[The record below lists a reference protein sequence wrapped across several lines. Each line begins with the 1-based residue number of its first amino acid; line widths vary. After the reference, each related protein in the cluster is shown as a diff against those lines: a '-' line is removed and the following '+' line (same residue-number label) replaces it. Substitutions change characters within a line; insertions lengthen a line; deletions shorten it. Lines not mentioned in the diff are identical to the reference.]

1 MENTDTD
8 TDTATEPVA
17 ATSPVQGTSI
27 PILPARDIPETL
39 ALFAQLGFDV
49 RHDEANG
56 YAMVRRGA
64 IEVHFT
70 VSPDL
75 DPWTSNGMAF
85 IRLDDVTSLYEEF
98 RATGAVPI
106 VPTWS
111 ADVPYAE
118 RADAEIRAKW
128 AAGESIARMGEV
140 ADKSWGIRE
149 FPLLD
154 PSNNLLRFGQV
165 VT

>member
-1 MENTDTD
+1 
-8 TDTATEPVA
+8 
-17 ATSPVQGTSI
+17 
-27 PILPARDIPETL
+27 
-39 ALFAQLGFDV
+39 
-49 RHDEANG
+49 
-56 YAMVRRGA
+56 MVRRGA

-106 VPTWS
+106 VATWS
-111 ADVPYAE
+111 ANVPYAE

-140 ADKSWGIRE
+140 ATSPGGYESSRSWTPATTFYASGR
-149 FPLLD
+149 
-154 PSNNLLRFGQV
+154 S
-165 VT
+165 

>member
-1 MENTDTD
+1 M
-8 TDTATEPVA
+8 
-17 ATSPVQGTSI
+17 
-27 PILPARDIPETL
+27 DIE
-39 ALFAQLGFDV
+39 
-49 RHDEANG
+49 RHG
-56 YAMVRRGA
+56 
-64 IEVHFT
+64 
-70 VSPDL
+70 L
-75 DPWTSNGMAF
+75 

-118 RADAEIRAKW
+118 RADAEIQAKW

>member
-1 MENTDTD
+1 MENTHPD
-8 TDTATEPVA
+8 TEPVA
-17 ATSPVQGTSI
+17 TTSPVQGTSI

-56 YAMVRRGA
+56 YAMVRRGT

-98 RATGAVPI
+98 SAIGTVPI
-106 VPTWS
+106 VPAWS

-118 RADAEIRAKW
+118 RAVAEIRAKW

-149 FPLLD
+149 FPLWD
-154 PSNNLLRFGQV
+154 PSNNLLRFGQSM
-165 VT
+165 T